1 MNSIG
6 CNTLYDGGELG
17 LSTDMNPAAIRRSLE
32 RNCALGY
39 RTVEYS
45 HLCHLSLAE
54 AREIGAYCASLGMQN
69 WSVHSEAPG
78 GFVLGQT
85 VDEATGYLLNAIEI
99 CHAVGARV
107 VVVHVP
113 ILQGLSL
120 GERPDVR
127 TLLAQDMAVLGM
139 ARQRAVELDVELALE
154 NGRSL
159 AHWVYILS
167 LIERLGADHLG
178 VCVDTGHAN
187 LGDLGA
193 ARAIRMAGP
202 RLLTLHLH
210 DNWGQVDDHLPPGCG
225 SIDWPDVLAALRE
238 VGFARPLQLE
248 LTDRAPHRAYDQ
260 ALELRQGYENT
271 RRLAGLG

>member
-1 MNSIG
+1 MDKIG

-17 LSTDMNPAAIRRSLE
+17 LTTDFDPAAIRRSLA
-32 RNCALGY
+32 RNSALGY
-39 RTVEYS
+39 QTVEYS
-45 HLCHLSLAE
+45 HLCHLTPEE
-54 AREIGAYCASLGMQN
+54 AREIGAYTTSLGMQP
-69 WSVHSEAPG
+69 WSVHSESPG
-78 GFVLGQT
+78 GFVLGTT
-85 VDEATGYLLNAIEI
+85 VEEAAGYLINAVEV

-107 VVVHVP
+107 VVVHAP
-113 ILQGLSL
+113 ILLGLRL
-120 GERPDVR
+120 DDVPDLR
-127 TLLAQDMAVLGM
+127 ALLAQDMAVLAP
-139 ARQRAVELDVELALE
+139 ARARAVELDVELALE

-167 LIERLGADHLG
+167 LIERLGPDHLG

-193 ARAIRMAGP
+193 PRAIRMAGP

-210 DNWGQVDDHLPPGCG
+210 DNWGQVDDHLPPGRG
-225 SIDWPDVLAALRE
+225 NIDWPDVLAALRE
-238 VGFARPLQLE
+238 VGFSRPLQLE

-260 ALELRQGYENT
+260 ALEIQQGIENT